1 MRSRTLSDLKLSGRF
16 ESISGQCRRQTNSIC
31 CFTTCRSMSDT
42 GLERSPW
49 TLATTQ
55 WPRQR
60 RNPLSGA
67 SHGHGNGAVAT
78 VAGSN
83 HGSPGNSTTPMLRP
97 EDAGRT
103 LNPVHLHRLTGGSG
117 GLSAEL
123 KPTSVVSVSEA
134 ELPKRHNSETRLLYG
149 LHGAQKSVTFCR

>member
-1 MRSRTLSDLKLSGRF
+1 MPSRSQRNLKLSGRF
-16 ESISGQCRRQTNSIC
+16 ESTSGRWRQQINFIW
-31 CFTTCRSMSDT
+31 CFTTCPNMSDT

-49 TLATTQ
+49 TLAATQ

-60 RNPLSGA
+60 RKPLNRWA
-67 SHGHGNGAVAT
+67 SHGHGNGAVA
-78 VAGSN
+78 GSSY
-83 HGSPGNSTTPMLRP
+83 GSPGNSTTPMLRP

-123 KPTSVVSVSEA
+123 KPTSVVSASGA
-134 ELPKRHNSETRLLYG
+134 KLPKSAKECHI
-149 LHGAQKSVTFCR
+149 